1 MKSITMVIAACA
13 LLAAC
18 NKNDSADTTH
28 TTSAPGV
35 AATTADTADNTKL
48 NERDRGNAT
57 PTSGDQ
63 SNSKSDVTITADIRK
78 AIESDSAL
86 STDAKNV
93 KVVTQNGAVI
103 LRGPVKSE
111 AEKASVG
118 SKASG
123 VAGVKNVENQLD
135 VVTDKRG
142 NQ

>member
-1 MKSITMVIAACA
+1 MKTIFVIATCA
-13 LLAAC
+13 ALAAC
-18 NKNDSADTTH
+18 NKDNSADTTR
-28 TTSAPGV
+28 TTGATGV
-35 AATTADTADNTKL
+35 TPTTATSADNTKL

-63 SNSKSDVTITADIRK
+63 SNTKADIDITSQIRK
-78 AIESDSAL
+78 AIVSDDSL

-111 AEKASVG
+111 AEKNTVG

-123 VAGVKNVENQLD
+123 VAGVKSVENQLD
-135 VVTDKRG
+135 VVPEKRG